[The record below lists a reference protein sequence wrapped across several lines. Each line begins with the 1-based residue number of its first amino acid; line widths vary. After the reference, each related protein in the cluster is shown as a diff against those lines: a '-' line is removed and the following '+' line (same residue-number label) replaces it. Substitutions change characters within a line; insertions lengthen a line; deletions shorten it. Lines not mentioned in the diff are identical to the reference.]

1 MAERNNIMTQNTK
14 FFSLLTAAGVEITD
28 LTGYIKVAQEYAF
41 DEEKG
46 ISNFHGVNGAL
57 SQMLEADKVSRIIFH
72 AGDNVQKVKGTKN
85 CKSGLSAAT
94 SHLFYN
100 TYGSDL
106 TTTGLHIRKAVS
118 ASSAEAWNAG
128 YVSNRYGGTL
138 VEAPA
143 KGWEMVSREY
153 FEWITEDIKEDAYEN
168 TARKH
173 KYIDYM
179 LMGTSLDVWVAPI
192 RDYAAT
198 FIMQWFATSED
209 NGFQIKD
216 ERKDAYFGRQELR
229 KIQVENYY
237 ASIDEEKELPAPQPT
252 NEGEVKLLIQ
262 FVGKVNRVDIMK
274 LQPQAFMLYQ
284 MRRGRKVGH
293 GHIKWDPADP
303 KVVADFVEIAE
314 DTRYAV
320 DYL

>member
-1 MAERNNIMTQNTK
+1 MANNK
-14 FFSLLTAAGVEITD
+14 FFSLLTGAGDEVTD
-28 LTGYIKVAQEYAF
+28 LTEYIKIAQTYDPLF

-46 ISNFHGVNGAL
+46 ISNFHQVNGAL
-57 SQMLEADKVSRIIFH
+57 AQMLEADKVSRIVFH
-72 AGDNVQKVKGTKN
+72 SGENVQNVKGTKN
-85 CKSGLSAAT
+85 CKSSLSAAT

-100 TYGSDL
+100 TYGSEL
-106 TTTGLHIRKAVS
+106 TTIGLHVRKAVS

-128 YVSNRYGGTL
+128 YVSNRYEGDL
-138 VEAPA
+138 VDAPE

-153 FEWITEDIKEDAYEN
+153 FEWLTEDIKADAYDN

-192 RDYAAT
+192 RDYAST
-198 FIMQWFATSED
+198 FIMQWFAVSEEL
-209 NGFQIKD
+209 GFKIKE
-216 ERKDAYFGRQELR
+216 ERKDAFFGRQEVR
-229 KIQVENYY
+229 KIQVENYK
-237 ASIDEEKELPAPQPT
+237 ASIDDAVELPKPQPT

-274 LQPQAFMLYQ
+274 LQPQALMLYSL
-284 MRRGRKVGH
+284 RRGRKVAH
-293 GHIKWDPADP
+293 GHVNWDPNDEAI
-303 KVVADFVEIAE
+303 VADFVQMAE